1 MARHGRS
8 HWLSRFRPF
17 LLGPLG
23 ILLLILSLTSCS
35 NSSTDGSHDGP
46 IVRLHLA
53 PVDPGAT
60 TVALKVTIP
69 DAAGSPQER
78 TQSFTEAPYDL
89 LGVTFPVGTRGQAS
103 FEVTMYGPNS
113 CILATGTALVNID
126 SDGIFDP
133 SLALSTVPLCG
144 NGATLSVQVANIGM
158 GIGTVV
164 SDPNGISCDGLGNG
178 CTLTVTKGTKY
189 TLTPK
194 PTAGLFTGW
203 SGGGCAGT
211 TPCVV
216 TVNQDTVIQAAFS
229 SCVGWCKESVPS
241 AAVVPN
247 FHGIGGNAPSN
258 ILAVGD
264 GGAAYQ
270 WNGATW
276 SAVPIPGTVASK
288 TLHAAVGKPAAS
300 VTYVAGDGGTLLKW
314 SSGGFTQVNVGTNA
328 NLRAIAIGN
337 NASPNT
343 FVVGD
348 AGTTL
353 ILSSGGTLVS
363 GSIGSANLHSICQ
376 LPAKTTYDLFL
387 GGAPVSGKAFAAEW
401 DGNKAV
407 TTQMAAGGSIT
418 GNIHSMLCGTTTV
431 HYAAGDGGAILQRV
445 VTPAAGVKMVENSWT
460 ATPNTGAGT
469 TTIRAMWSSGDNF
482 VLAVGDGGMIL
493 RFDGTT
499 WTKMTSNV
507 TANLHAVWGTSPT
520 NVYAVGDNAT
530 ILHYSP

>member
-1 MARHGRS
+1 
-8 HWLSRFRPF
+8 LV
-17 LLGPLG
+17 LGSLG
-23 ILLLILSLTSCS
+23 ILLLLLSLTSCS
-35 NSSTDGSHDGP
+35 NSSTDSGPDGP
-46 IVRLHLA
+46 IVRLHIA
-53 PVDPGAT
+53 PVDPGSVSAM
-60 TVALKVTIP
+60 LKVSIP
-69 DAAGSPQER
+69 DAAGTTQDR
-78 TQSFTEAPYDL
+78 TQSFTDAPYDL

-103 FEVTMYGPNS
+103 FEVTMYGPNN
-113 CILATGTALVNID
+113 CVLATGTALVNID

-133 SLALSTVPLCG
+133 SLALSSVPLCG

-164 SDPNGISCDGLGNG
+164 SNPNGISCDGLGNG
-178 CTLTVTKGTKY
+178 CTLTVKKGSQY
-189 TLTPK
+189 TLTPNA
-194 PTAGLFTGW
+194 TAGVFTGW
-203 SGGGCAGT
+203 SGGGCSGKS
-211 TPCVV
+211 PCVV

-229 SCVGWCKESVPS
+229 SCVGWCKESVPT
-241 AAVVPN
+241 APVVPN

-264 GGAAYQ
+264 GGAVYQ

-276 SAVPIPGTVASK
+276 SSVPIPAAVGSK
-288 TLHAAVGKPAAS
+288 TLNAAVGKPAAS

-314 SSGGFTQVNVGTNA
+314 SSGGFTQVSVSTTA

-348 AGTTL
+348 GGTAL

-363 GSIGSANLHSICQ
+363 ATIGTANILSICQ
-376 LPAKTTYDLFL
+376 LPSKTTYDLFL

-401 DGNKAV
+401 DGNKTV
-407 TTQMAAGGSIT
+407 TTQMASGSSIS
-418 GNIHSMLCGTTTV
+418 GNIHSMLCGTTSV
-431 HYAAGDGGAILQRV
+431 HYAAGDGGAMLQRV
-445 VTPAAGVKMVENSWT
+445 VTAAAGTKMVENTWT

-469 TTIRAMWSSGDNF
+469 TAIRAMWSSGDNF
-482 VLAVGDGGMIL
+482 VIAVGDGGMIL

-507 TANLHAVWGTSPT
+507 TTHLRAVWGTSPT